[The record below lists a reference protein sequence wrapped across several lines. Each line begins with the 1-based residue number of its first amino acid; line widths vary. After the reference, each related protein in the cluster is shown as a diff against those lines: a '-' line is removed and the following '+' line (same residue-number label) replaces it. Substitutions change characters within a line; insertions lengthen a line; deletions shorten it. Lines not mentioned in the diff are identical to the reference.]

1 MPDEPGE
8 CFGAAVI
15 IDLLHALP
23 RSVVPAHIPPLRA
36 ERFRVGLHVR
46 IEVFRK
52 LIADVPLVLVHA
64 PVFDL
69 RERHEPAVDEEM
81 VRVFNVLAEIREQVH
96 DRDGRAAV
104 RIPRALRHERGEDER
119 FLARRAADRQAVS
132 VV

>member
-8 CFGAAVI
+8 CFGAGVVI

-23 RSVVPAHIPPLRA
+23 RGLVPAYVPPLRA

-69 RERHEPAVDEEM
+69 RKRHELAVDEEI
-81 VRVFNVLAEIREQVH
+81 VRVFNVFAEIRE
-96 DRDGRAAV
+96 
-104 RIPRALRHERGEDER
+104 
-119 FLARRAADRQAVS
+119 
-132 VV
+132 